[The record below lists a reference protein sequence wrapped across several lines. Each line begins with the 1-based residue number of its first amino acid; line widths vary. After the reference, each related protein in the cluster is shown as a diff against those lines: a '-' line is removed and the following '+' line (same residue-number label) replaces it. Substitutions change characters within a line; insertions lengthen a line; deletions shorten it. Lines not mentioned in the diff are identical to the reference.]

1 MTEQLSPADP
11 VAAAIGAAVGAD
23 LDPGTVE
30 RVARLAR
37 YLLAA
42 DPALG
47 MRLGSFQIDASRA
60 AVKAAVTAAVLAL
73 AIEGAGLDSV
83 PVVILAAVIP
93 FLVEIERV
101 QLAPGDAVVVA
112 ALRSVASPGGDDRD
126 WYLALPGEL
135 RSQLTQLEFLNLL
148 GRLREAGIVTTN
160 TAGDNQLAS
169 GSGRLR
175 LRIPWR

>member
-1 MTEQLSPADP
+1 MTDQPPPADP
-11 VAAAIGAAVGAD
+11 VTATIAATVGAD
-23 LDPGTVE
+23 LDPVTVE
-30 RVARLAR
+30 RAARLAR
-37 YLLAA
+37 YLLAD

-47 MRLGSFQIDASRA
+47 MRMGSFQLDASRA
-60 AVKAAVTAAVLAL
+60 AVKTAVTAAVLAL

-101 QLAPGDAVVVA
+101 QLGPGDAVVVA
-112 ALRSVASPGGDDRD
+112 ALRSVALPGGDDRD
-126 WYLALPGEL
+126 WYRALPAEL

-148 GRLREAGIVTTN
+148 GRLREAGIVTTD
-160 TAGDNQLAS
+160 TAGDNQLTS
-169 GSGRLR
+169 GAGRLR